1 MTPSSSVSFAS
12 YGQSGHA
19 GPAAMPPAG
28 GPVSGEGFRYAT
40 AGRRVLA
47 LLIDMACVAAVCAAV
62 MFAARDVRLTALCAV
77 QCVALLWGW
86 EACRGRSV
94 GKALMGL
101 CVVRYAPDIDIPGAG
116 LLPAGPLRALAR
128 TVVTL
133 VGLALAVVGAFALE
147 LSSALDHEHHRGL
160 HDRLSGTAVVDTRV
174 RYRGPATVGVRG
186 YGDST
191 GTATGTR
198 FDDDFDYDDDFDASS
213 GGIIDTPMPS
223 APATPPA
230 VPVPSLP
237 AHTPEAGRRAPDL
250 PARAGASRPGASAP
264 PAASRPDIPARPAG
278 PALPA
283 PAAGQPALAEARQV
297 AVLYFENGNGVHL
310 GIPSRA
316 VLGRRPVRN
325 DANDVLVK
333 VPDTTGTISRSHALL
348 EIASGHMW
356 ITDLGS
362 TNGTEIMGED
372 GIRALDPNT
381 RTEIAF
387 GTRIFLGSTA
397 ISVSLLRNREKK

>member
-1 MTPSSSVSFAS
+1 M
-12 YGQSGHA
+12 
-19 GPAAMPPAG
+19 
-28 GPVSGEGFRYAT
+28 
-40 AGRRVLA
+40 
-47 LLIDMACVAAVCAAV
+47 
-62 MFAARDVRLTALCAV
+62 
-77 QCVALLWGW
+77 
-86 EACRGRSV
+86 
-94 GKALMGL
+94 
-101 CVVRYAPDIDIPGAG
+101 
-116 LLPAGPLRALAR
+116 
-128 TVVTL
+128 
-133 VGLALAVVGAFALE
+133 
-147 LSSALDHEHHRGL
+147 
-160 HDRLSGTAVVDTRV
+160 
-174 RYRGPATVGVRG
+174 
-186 YGDST
+186 
-191 GTATGTR
+191 
-198 FDDDFDYDDDFDASS
+198 
-213 GGIIDTPMPS
+213 
-223 APATPPA
+223 
-230 VPVPSLP
+230 
-237 AHTPEAGRRAPDL
+237 
-250 PARAGASRPGASAP
+250 
-264 PAASRPDIPARPAG
+264 
-278 PALPA
+278 
-283 PAAGQPALAEARQV
+283 